1 MIYLQ
6 QEDDV
11 ITNPNTGDEDGEETV
26 AEITEPFMYFIRNG
40 KFSVDIKTDHLNPN
54 TNLENNDTNG

>member
-26 AEITEPFMYFIRNG
+26 EITEPFMYFIRNG
-40 KFSVDIKTDHLNPN
+40 KFSVNVTTDHLNPN
-54 TNLENNDTNG
+54 TNLDNNDTNG